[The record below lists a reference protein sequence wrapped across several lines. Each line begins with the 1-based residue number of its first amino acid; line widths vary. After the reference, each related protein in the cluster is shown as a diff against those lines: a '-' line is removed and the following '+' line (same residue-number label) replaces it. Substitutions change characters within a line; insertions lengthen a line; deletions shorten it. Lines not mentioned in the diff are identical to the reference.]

1 MNPRP
6 ILTLAAA
13 GLVFL
18 AAAAC
23 ADTDTR
29 PGASAGLN
37 TQTPSATFTAQATP
51 KATHTAAPEPAQTVV
66 PATTPQPTVGLEP
79 TTVAAP
85 TATPVQAAGSGI
97 QGQALMGPMCP
108 VVRID
113 EPCPDQPVQAN
124 VDVLNVDC
132 TQKISD
138 FTTDADGRFRV
149 ALPPG
154 EYCLLPRPGAGGFP
168 FGKPQN
174 VVVEENAYTA
184 VIISLDTGI
193 R

>member
-1 MNPRP
+1 
-6 ILTLAAA
+6 
-13 GLVFL
+13 
-18 AAAAC
+18 
-23 ADTDTR
+23 
-29 PGASAGLN
+29 
-37 TQTPSATFTAQATP
+37 
-51 KATHTAAPEPAQTVV
+51 
-66 PATTPQPTVGLEP
+66 
-79 TTVAAP
+79 
-85 TATPVQAAGSGI
+85 
-97 QGQALMGPMCP
+97 MCP

-132 TQKISD
+132 THKITA

-174 VVVEENAYTA
+174 VIVEENAYTA